1 MKQSQLFYQTL
12 KQDPKDE
19 EAVNAKLLV
28 RAGFVDKVAAGIYNY
43 LPLGQRVLV
52 KIQNIIREEMEAI
65 GGQEIL
71 MPALHPKEFWVQTG
85 RWDSMSVLFKLK
97 GANNQEFALG
107 PTHEET
113 VTPLAR
119 KIIFSY
125 KDLPQYVYQIQ
136 TKFRNEA
143 RSKSGLLRGR
153 EFVMKDLY
161 SFHQDEQDLNKYYE
175 IVAGAYEKILARL
188 AIADISVRT
197 FAAGGSFSKYSHE
210 YQTLCVAGEDE
221 IYLCKKCNIAVNQ
234 ELIKEQNVCPQCANN
249 KLVKKRAIE
258 VGNIFKLKTKFSDA
272 FKFTYKA
279 RDGSE
284 KPVFMG
290 CYGFGPSRVMGT
302 LVEIFHDEKGIIW
315 PATVAPYKYH
325 LLNLSK
331 NNQVKIAA
339 DEIYKKLST
348 KEEVLYDD
356 REDVSPG
363 EKLAEA
369 DLIGLPY
376 RLVVSDKTH
385 GQLELKKR
393 NENKTQLKD
402 LKELF
407 S

>member
-1 MKQSQLFYQTL
+1 MKQSRLFYKTL

-28 RAGFVDKVAAGIYNY
+28 RAGFIDKVAAGIYSY

-52 KIQNIIREEMEAI
+52 KIENIIREEMDAI
-65 GGQEIL
+65 GGQEML
-71 MPALHPKEFWVQTG
+71 LPVLHPKEFWVQTG
-85 RWDSMSVLFKLK
+85 RWDSMPVLFKLK
-97 GANNQEFALG
+97 GANNKEFTLG
-107 PTHEET
+107 PTHEEII
-113 VTPLAR
+113 TPLAK

-125 KDLPQYVYQIQ
+125 KDLPKYVYQIQ

-161 SFHQDEQDLNKYYE
+161 SFHKDEQDLDKYYE
-175 IVAGAYEKILARL
+175 RVARAYEKILARL
-188 AIADISVRT
+188 SLGDISVRT
-197 FAAGGSFSKYSHE
+197 FASGGSFSQYSHE
-210 YQTLCVAGEDE
+210 YQTLCDAGEDE
-221 IYLCKKCNIAVNQ
+221 IYLCKQCNIAVNQ
-234 ELIKEQNVCPQCANN
+234 ELIKEQNVCPQCNN
-249 KLVKKRAIE
+249 NQLEKKRAIE
-258 VGNIFKLKTKFSDA
+258 VGNIFKLKTKFSNA
-272 FKFTYKA
+272 CQLTYKA
-279 RDGSE
+279 GDGHG

-315 PATVAPYKYH
+315 PAAVAPYKYH

-331 NNQVKIAA
+331 NDKVKLTA
-339 DEIYKKLST
+339 DEIYRELSK
-348 KEEVLYDD
+348 KEEVLYND
-356 REDVSPG
+356 RQDISPG

-385 GQLELKKR
+385 GQLEFKKR
-393 NENKTQLKD
+393 NENKTQLRN

-407 S
+407 